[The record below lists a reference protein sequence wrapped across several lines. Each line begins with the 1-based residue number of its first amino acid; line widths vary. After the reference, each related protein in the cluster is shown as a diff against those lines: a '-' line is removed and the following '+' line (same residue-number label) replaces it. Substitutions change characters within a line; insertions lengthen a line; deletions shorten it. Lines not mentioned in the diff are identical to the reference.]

1 MNCLSWKRK
10 QLRYQ
15 YFSSLSFLWK
25 GTCPATW
32 FRKSREVLFDYGFK
46 RKGLHEFE
54 GYWIEAIYRKL
65 SFCLFEYA
73 LNMQTISCSLE
84 FVYCN
89 WFCSNLNRLFLVRD
103 QSRLEPLWQ
112 IGFLSTPLQTLNL
125 FTNLVYYATRSSSA
139 TMALFSI
146 ALCFTNP
153 TSGTATFKTSV
164 LFSAF
169 RGCPPMV
176 VLTLI

>member
-1 MNCLSWKRK
+1 MKTETTEVSIFFKFIFSLKHLWKR
-10 QLRYQ
+10 
-15 YFSSLSFLWK
+15 
-25 GTCPATW
+25 TCPATW

-54 GYWIEAIYRKL
+54 GYWIEAIDRKL

-112 IGFLSTPLQTLNL
+112 KSVFFQLPYRLWICLLISFITQPDPPPLPW
-125 FTNLVYYATRSSSA
+125 R
-139 TMALFSI
+139 
-146 ALCFTNP
+146 C
-153 TSGTATFKTSV
+153 SV
-164 LFSAF
+164 SRF
-169 RGCPPMV
+169 
-176 VLTLI
+176 VLRTQHLEQLHLKLRYFFQHFGDVRQWSF